1 MLGFVGATALLTAC
15 SGVDT
20 RPRYAWQTF
29 TPVEKTAFTPET
41 VRLVAQFEDLGNW
54 VSRPT
59 ETKDAF
65 LLRVGQ
71 SLQLYTRMT
80 GHEACGYIVGDKTAT
95 AWSVHL
101 TTNLSHFNC
110 LPVLFVPDSGLDA
123 LTETIHSHPNPE
135 YGRSIRVT
143 RDDKDLNPGNG
154 ALGEG
159 DRVRVESGDFSR
171 QDFQRGTGYLV
182 TKGKVLYQNTPENRR
197 TVGKLDTSLAMVSPD
212 ERPLV
217 AGIQRRRAAAALA
230 ATPESDVETATR
242 LSEPVAASPSLG
254 SR

>member
-20 RPRYAWQTF
+20 RPQYAWQTF

-54 VSRPT
+54 VSQPS

-71 SLQLYTRMT
+71 SLQLYTRTT
-80 GHEACGYIVGDKTAT
+80 GYEGCGYIVGEKGGT

-110 LPVLFVPDSGLDA
+110 LPVLFVPDPALNA

-135 YGRSIRVT
+135 YGRSIRVS
-143 RDDKDLNPGNG
+143 RDDKELNPMNG
-154 ALGEG
+154 AISEG
-159 DRVRVESGDFSR
+159 DHVQVESGDFSR

-182 TKGKVLYQNTPENRR
+182 TKGKLLYQDTPAHRR
-197 TVGKLDTSLAMVSPD
+197 TVGKVDADIAMVSPD
-212 ERPLV
+212 EIPV
-217 AGIQRRRAAAALA
+217 IAGLQRRRSAAALA
-230 ATPESDVETATR
+230 ALETDPETVTR
-242 LSEPVAASPSLG
+242 LSEPVASSPTPG